1 MGNNQIFKALSSHT
15 RVRILKILINREIHI
30 SELARTLGISVP
42 VMSRHI
48 KLLEKT
54 GLVKKRIVGNVHL
67 LSADIVSLDGLLKP
81 FIDESI
87 VEINQNASLFDAL
100 QQIPGVEVQRV
111 LKNQYITSINGEKG
125 YFIYEV
131 DGTFPKIP
139 IDEYKPKKNVTLQLK
154 KLVPIEKK
162 KIEIKVRQ
170 QKKSKK

>member
-30 SELARTLGISVP
+30 SELARKLGISVP

-54 GLVKKRIVGNVHL
+54 GLIKKRIVGNVHL
-67 LSADIVSLDGLLKP
+67 LSANIVSLEGLLKP

-100 QQIPGVEVQRV
+100 KQLPGVEIQRV
-111 LKNQYITSINGEKG
+111 GKNQYITSMDGEKG
-125 YFIYEV
+125 YYIYEV
-131 DGTFPKIP
+131 DGKPPKIP
-139 IDEYKPKKNVTLQLK
+139 IDEYKPKKDITLQLK

-162 KIEIKVRQ
+162 KIEIKVK
-170 QKKSKK
+170 QKRK

>member
-15 RVRILKILINREIHI
+15 RVRILKTLINREIHI
-30 SELARTLGISVP
+30 SELARKLGISVP

-54 GLVKKRIVGNVHL
+54 GLIKKRIVGNVHL
-67 LSADIVSLDGLLKP
+67 LSAEIVSLEGALKP

-100 QQIPGVEVQRV
+100 KQLPGVEIQRV
-111 LKNQYITSINGEKG
+111 GKHQYITSMDGEKG
-125 YFIYEV
+125 YYIYEV
-131 DGTFPKIP
+131 DGKPPKIP
-139 IDEYKPKKNVTLQLK
+139 IDEYKPKKDITLQLK

-162 KIEIKVRQ
+162 KIEIKVK
-170 QKKSKK
+170 QKRK